1 MIPLEIYGPLKQAR
15 TAYDVLEILSDPKK
29 LKEVKE
35 VLKGIEDERN
45 KVNAAIATFGKA
57 KSIGRLHNNAANKEA
72 EAHRVLQAGEAD
84 AKEMRARAK
93 FGINAA
99 LEKVRLREVAV
110 DAEEKALDK
119 RAIDETMTLNEREV
133 ALVKREEMVAARE
146 KSLSNRSD
154 DMQKRETA
162 YLDRKKALVD
172 LGAQAKAIPA
182 L

>member
-15 TAYDVLEILSDPKK
+15 TAFDVLEILSDPKK
-29 LKEVKE
+29 LKELKE
-35 VLKGIEDERN
+35 ALKGIEDERDRL
-45 KVNAAIATFGKA
+45 NAAIATFGKA

-72 EAHRVLQAGEAD
+72 EAHLVLQAAEAD

-93 FGINAA
+93 DGINAA

-110 DAEEKALDK
+110 DAGEKMLDRRSLELTAK
-119 RAIDETMTLNEREV
+119 LDNCEAELS
-133 ALVKREEMVAARE
+133 KREEMVAARE